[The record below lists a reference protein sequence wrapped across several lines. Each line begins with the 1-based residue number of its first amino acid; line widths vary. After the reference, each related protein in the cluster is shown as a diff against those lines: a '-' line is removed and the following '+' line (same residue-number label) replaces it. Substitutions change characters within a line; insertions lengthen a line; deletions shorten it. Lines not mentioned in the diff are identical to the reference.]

1 MSIMMMMMFLHCNQR
16 LLTSE
21 LYFTS
26 GRVLSIQSNPYQ
38 ALRLRQQ
45 NTNKENSNCNDEKWK
60 WSIWL
65 QQSNLVFFTFGRQR
79 EVKGFLPIE
88 NPPANHHTNV
98 WIKVFHA
105 TKLNPHSTTPPSPR
119 APPCSRRNG
128 LRGICSV
135 VHISFVHVSCQLA
148 LLCQRSQSNKISL
161 ATDLVRS
168 SPTPNPFNWPLTSLF
183 QLYKCPSKAAS
194 SPCST
199 QRARIN
205 FFSSNKDNVCTQ
217 FHEII
222 IPPFLVIV
230 DNG

>member
-1 MSIMMMMMFLHCNQR
+1 MMMFLHCNQR

-119 APPCSRRNG
+119 APPAGHSPPLQLPDPGHWQAGDLHPGHKQTPHLCLKNGWVKIDIKQSHLPRN
-128 LRGICSV
+128 LRFPG
-135 VHISFVHVSCQLA
+135 
-148 LLCQRSQSNKISL
+148 
-161 ATDLVRS
+161 
-168 SPTPNPFNWPLTSLF
+168 
-183 QLYKCPSKAAS
+183 
-194 SPCST
+194 
-199 QRARIN
+199 
-205 FFSSNKDNVCTQ
+205 
-217 FHEII
+217 
-222 IPPFLVIV
+222 
-230 DNG
+230 

>member
-1 MSIMMMMMFLHCNQR
+1 MVNSDATIKSWLLLIRTTTKSHR
-16 LLTSE
+16 LLANGTLPPIITQMFE
-21 LYFTS
+21 FKFFLLQK
-26 GRVLSIQSNPYQ
+26 LS
-38 ALRLRQQ
+38 
-45 NTNKENSNCNDEKWK
+45 
-60 WSIWL
+60 
-65 QQSNLVFFTFGRQR
+65 
-79 EVKGFLPIE
+79 
-88 NPPANHHTNV
+88 
-98 WIKVFHA
+98 
-105 TKLNPHSTTPPSPR
+105 PHSTTPPSPR

-183 QLYKCPSKAAS
+183 QLYKCLSKAAS